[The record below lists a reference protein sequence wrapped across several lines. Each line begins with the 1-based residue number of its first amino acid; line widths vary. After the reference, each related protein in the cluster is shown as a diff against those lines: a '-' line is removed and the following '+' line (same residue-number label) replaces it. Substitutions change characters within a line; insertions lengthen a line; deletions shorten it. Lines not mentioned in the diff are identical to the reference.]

1 MTELQKIKDKIIVL
15 QNQQVILDSDVAE
28 IYGVETK
35 RINEA
40 VKNNLE
46 KFPEGYILYL
56 SVNEVNESSLRS
68 NFSTLKKPKR
78 GEQIGRAH
86 V

>member
-40 VKNNLE
+40 VKNNTA
-46 KFPEGYILYL
+46 YL
-56 SVNEVNESSLRS
+56 LRS
-68 NFSTLKKPKR
+68 NCRRKPDFLNKTT
-78 GEQIGRAH
+78 
-86 V
+86 